1 MTKINEIIK
10 RFLFNTF
17 TEKMPRGF
25 KTRGKKIVTFE
36 IDPLYPIMDFPKRDF
51 NYKYFAGEMAWYIKK
66 ENTTDFI
73 KKFSS
78 FWENIKNPDGKTIN
92 SNYGHILL
100 GNHPSSETAK
110 NQLAFAFNSLVK
122 DRDSRQA
129 VAFLNCPYFQ
139 FEGNKDFVCTMY
151 LNFFIEEG
159 KLNMKVQM
167 RSNDIFFGLSYDAPF
182 FSSIMQSMYLNL
194 KNIYEDLELGTYYH
208 CADDIHYYERHFD
221 LVDVIKNT
229 PSEKDVR
236 MELSHPLFHFVK
248 TGESYS
254 LALSASTLSFA
265 EDVELVANTSSFK
278 NIDEEGWKAILSKI
292 VTFETSFG
300 TMEELRST
308 VQ

>member
-10 RFLFNTF
+10 RFLFSTF

-51 NYKYFAGEMAWYIKK
+51 NYKYFAGEVAWYIKQ

-100 GNHPSSETAK
+100 GNHPSSENAK
-110 NQLAFAFNSLVK
+110 NQLAFAFNSIVK
-122 DRDSRQA
+122 DKDSRQA
-129 VAFLNCPYFQ
+129 VAFLNCPFYQ

-167 RSNDIFFGLSYDAPF
+167 RSNDIFFGLSYDAPW
-182 FSSIMQSMYLNL
+182 FSLLMQSMYLNL

-229 PSEKDVR
+229 QSEKDVR
-236 MELSHPLFHFVK
+236 MEMTHPLFHFVK
-248 TGESYS
+248 TGETYS
-254 LALSASTLSFA
+254 LVLSASTLSFA
-265 EDVELVANTSSFK
+265 EDMELIANSSSFK
-278 NIDEEGWKAILSKI
+278 NIDEEGWKAVLSKI
-292 VTFETSFG
+292 VNFETSFG
-300 TMEELRST
+300 TMEELRNSIS
-308 VQ
+308 